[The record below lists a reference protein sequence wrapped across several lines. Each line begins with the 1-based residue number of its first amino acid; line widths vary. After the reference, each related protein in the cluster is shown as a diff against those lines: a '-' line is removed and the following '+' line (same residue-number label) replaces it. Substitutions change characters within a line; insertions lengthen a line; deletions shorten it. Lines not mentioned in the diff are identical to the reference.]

1 MYIKPMPKGIHECY
15 KTVMVCAD
23 IMFVKYIQFMVSIS
37 HNIRFRTVEPL
48 RGTKAEYLLLVKN
61 ICNTYAQ
68 GGFKVDWILMD
79 GEFETLQG
87 EIASLGIQLNE
98 VAEDEHVGVV
108 E

>member
-1 MYIKPMPKGIHECY
+1 MNATRQSWYVQTSCLSNTY
-15 KTVMVCAD
+15 T
-23 IMFVKYIQFMVSIS
+23 FMVSIS

-48 RGTKAEYLLLVKN
+48 RGTKAEYLLLGVKN